1 MAKQVIETV
10 DANQDLTLQ
19 CATIESLFESL
30 TVKYRKRLD
39 EIQFSNNEI
48 LDHHCTEDELRRMRG
63 TIIDNKTKKIVLKG
77 GFYPYE
83 FTEGEQ
89 GQFVEKM
96 DELNHQLEDFDV
108 GYSYE
113 GTIIRIFYH
122 KQWYISTHRKL
133 DSGRSKWGSNN
144 SFKFLFE
151 QGLKSSYDMSLKDL
165 FSQLNLRCQ
174 YTFMIMADENTRFV
188 CTPHGGKKVYLV
200 DCSPL
205 DHEGSNEDEIK
216 IDRLPKP
223 ERTFDSI
230 DEIFHFVKGMRYPF
244 DHQGLLLVHS
254 DGSQYRII
262 SDEYEKLFRVRN
274 NEQSIPYR
282 YLQLKGQDNQ
292 EMITLLKQ
300 LFPQH
305 IPTFNYYEECI
316 LKLVDIIYH
325 EYDKRKERS
334 LLPANLTTMQQIDPK
349 LYLFIKNK
357 LLSSKSSSKSQITRE
372 RILEL
377 LRMEEPSNL
386 NHMIR
391 MVKYDRK
398 KEMLNTPDQP
408 IKPDL
413 NLQKAPIKKKVRFT
427 NLPIDYSCR
436 KKLF

>member
-1 MAKQVIETV
+1 M
-10 DANQDLTLQ
+10 
-19 CATIESLFESL
+19 
-30 TVKYRKRLD
+30 
-39 EIQFSNNEI
+39 
-48 LDHHCTEDELRRMRG
+48 
-63 TIIDNKTKKIVLKG
+63 
-77 GFYPYE
+77 
-83 FTEGEQ
+83 
-89 GQFVEKM
+89 
-96 DELNHQLEDFDV
+96 
-108 GYSYE
+108 
-113 GTIIRIFYH
+113 
-122 KQWYISTHRKL
+122 
-133 DSGRSKWGSNN
+133 
-144 SFKFLFE
+144 
-151 QGLKSSYDMSLKDL
+151 
-165 FSQLNLRCQ
+165 
-174 YTFMIMADENTRFV
+174 
-188 CTPHGGKKVYLV
+188 
-200 DCSPL
+200 
-205 DHEGSNEDEIK
+205 
-216 IDRLPKP
+216 
-223 ERTFDSI
+223 
-230 DEIFHFVKGMRYPF
+230 
-244 DHQGLLLVHS
+244 VHS

-305 IPTFNYYEECI
+305 IPTFNYYEECV